1 MNERQCER
9 CGKNITHK
17 PHTIAEDV
25 LGICS
30 ECAGDLDE
38 FMNGAPVLKW
48 NPVKVRPIT
57 EEELEGIPENRR
69 EEAKEVG
76 YLDGFL
82 PEDGQEILITVRGNG
97 GGYVSPD
104 ICYFNGIEYSLDS
117 GEGWEDVTGWADM
130 PEPFI
135 PDEEEAEE

>member
-38 FMNGAPVLKW
+38 FMNGAPILKW

-57 EEELEGIPENRR
+57 EEEKAEQIELGADPDALDGWIEGLTPEEGQEVLISFKNGDIGFDTVYADALREINAR
-69 EEAKEVG
+69 EELKN
-76 YLDGFL
+76 
-82 PEDGQEILITVRGNG
+82 I
-97 GGYVSPD
+97 
-104 ICYFNGIEYSLDS
+104 
-117 GEGWEDVTGWADM
+117 
-130 PEPFI
+130 
-135 PDEEEAEE
+135 